1 MEGISILR
9 TALKANGFFSLATAL
24 LTLLLGNSILA
35 FNEMANGQPM
45 GLAIQLFIFAA
56 VVLFAAYR
64 KKVPVILVW
73 IIIVLDILYVLLGFY
88 NLSLV
93 ASETSLGGKML
104 MVITNVMVA
113 LFAALQT
120 LGIIRYRKSLT
131 ASKP

>member
-1 MEGISILR
+1 MEDISILR
-9 TALKANGFFSLATAL
+9 TALKTNGFFSLATAI

-35 FNEMANGQPM
+35 FNEMANGKPM
-45 GLAIQLFIFAA
+45 VLAIQLFIFAA

-64 KKVPVILVW
+64 RKVPVILVW
-73 IIIVLDILYVLLGFY
+73 VIIVLDILYVLLGFY

-113 LFAALQT
+113 LFATFQT
-120 LGIIRYRKSLT
+120 LGIIRYRKSLA
-131 ASKP
+131 ASKS